1 MQIKP
6 IVAAGVL
13 ILAATGAHAESGAEQ
28 AIHYRQ
34 GVYRAMEWNLT
45 RMMAMAQGRKRFD
58 AAEFAARSDRLVL
71 LGGMVGE
78 GFADADSLRGDTV
91 ETRASY
97 RILEARERFDRLMA
111 EMQQRT
117 ERLRQAVA
125 SGQERDDLRRLLGQ
139 VAQSCKACHD
149 KFRE

>member
-58 AAEFAARSDRLVL
+58 GGRVCRALRPAGAAGRDGRGRVCRR
-71 LGGMVGE
+71 
-78 GFADADSLRGDTV
+78 DSLRGDTV

-97 RILEARERFDRLMA
+97 RILEARERFESANGRRCSSA
-111 EMQQRT
+111 P
-117 ERLRQAVA
+117 
-125 SGQERDDLRRLLGQ
+125 SGCARRSRAAG
-139 VAQSCKACHD
+139 
-149 KFRE
+149 EG

>member
-13 ILAATGAHAESGAEQ
+13 ILAATGVHAESGAEQ

-97 RILEARERFDRLMA
+97 RILE
-111 EMQQRT
+111 MQQRT